1 MLKINIRVN
10 DFAYTMRLAVFAIK
24 KFLTT
29 VYNIFLA
36 VRIFLLIAGAIVG
49 AVVGGIA
56 VIVIITS
63 VVLVMYCK

>member
-1 MLKINIRVN
+1 MIV
-10 DFAYTMRLAVFAIK
+10 AYTIRPAVVAFK
-24 KFLTT
+24 KFFTI

-63 VVLVMYCK
+63 VVLVIYCK